1 MARSKSH
8 PVALSQ
14 SERQMLV
21 RFVRTGSH
29 RAQEVRRARILLE
42 LDENDPGRRGALPAQ
57 EQVAERAGV
66 HVSTVSGHLEGI
78 RRAWRRRRGD
88 DQAQEAAHR
97 AGGAEGDR
105 RGRGQADRAGLLRA
119 TGRPCTLVAATSGE
133 AGERVKSFV

>member
-78 RRAWRRRRGD
+78 RRAWRR
-88 DQAQEAAHR
+88 
-97 AGGAEGDR
+97 
-105 RGRGQADRAGLLRA
+105 GRGQADRAGLLRA